1 MLFDPQ
7 NCCRILIID
16 DDRGS
21 HELLRR
27 MLSKPLPDD
36 TDSRSR
42 SLMPCFEIDSAYQG
56 EEGLDLIEKGL
67 REKRPYSLAFV
78 DVRMPPGWDGV
89 KTISKIWE
97 KYRDLQVIVST
108 AYSDYSW
115 EQMVSE
121 LAHVDRMVILNKPFS
136 KIEVVQ
142 LAVALTAKW
151 QIKQQSKLRVDN
163 LEKLLQALRTR

>member
-1 MLFDPQ
+1 MLFNPQ
-7 NCCRILIID
+7 NCCRILVID
-16 DDRGS
+16 DDRDS

-36 TDSRSR
+36 PESRGR

-56 EEGLDLIEKGL
+56 EEGLDLIEKSV
-67 REKRPYSLAFV
+67 RAKRPYSLAFV

-97 KYRDLQVIVST
+97 KYSDIQVIVCT

-115 EQMVSE
+115 EQMARE
-121 LAHVDRMVILNKPFS
+121 LRHLDRIVILNKPFE

-151 QIKQQSKLRVDN
+151 QLKQQSKLRVDN
-163 LEKLLQALRTR
+163 LEKLLEALRSR